1 MSRSA
6 RFQSQA
12 TRSASAAWIIW
23 RRPFLRAAFLA
34 LFVAGLAVSSTTPQ
48 MTLYLVNELG
58 ASVPVAGLYYLTN
71 FAAPLAGYWL
81 GSLSDRQ
88 ENRLTLFRVCALFGG
103 FGWLAM
109 ALATRV
115 WMPFVVAAVVLSFS
129 GGSMGLLFA
138 AVRDDLSR
146 QHSPAADRVV
156 SAVRMAFTAGWIIG
170 PVLGSWFGA
179 VHGLRP
185 LLLVT
190 AMLTAGQI
198 LPLGVQRVRRHVGD
212 SRPAS
217 DSDGVEAPVAQ
228 QIAALSEQLAA
239 VETELAELAVTRS
252 TTALTTS
259 MFRSILPVFAR
270 WQALRPRRTPRP
282 PRHPTACT

>member
-1 MSRSA
+1 M
-6 RFQSQA
+6 
-12 TRSASAAWIIW
+12 
-23 RRPFLRAAFLA
+23 
-34 LFVAGLAVSSTTPQ
+34 PQ
-48 MTLYLVNELG
+48 MTLYLVNDLG

-71 FAAPLAGYWL
+71 FAAPLAGYWV

-88 ENRLTLFRVCALFGG
+88 ENRLTLYRACALLGG

-109 ALATRV
+109 ALATQV
-115 WMPFVVAAVVLSFS
+115 WMPFIIAGVVLSFS

-179 VHGLRP
+179 VYGLRP
-185 LLLVT
+185 LLFAV
-190 AMLTAGQI
+190 AVLTAGQI
-198 LPLGVQRVRRHVGD
+198 LPLGLQRVPRYVGE

-217 DSDGVEAPVAQ
+217 YSDSVAAPAGERGSRPHFQ
-228 QIAALSEQLAA
+228 GAA
-239 VETELAELAVTRS
+239 VRVRG
-252 TTALTTS
+252 
-259 MFRSILPVFAR
+259 R
-270 WQALRPRRTPRP
+270 LRAGDER
-282 PRHPTACT
+282 